1 MARAAE
7 GHKGRGVPAD
17 DRRRAAGRMLYGG
30 CGPPRG
36 LSGETKELPFQAIET
51 RRLYERVADQLGE
64 LIRGGAFATGERLPP
79 ERDLA
84 RRLGVSRPVVREAMV
99 ALEIA
104 GLVEVRTG
112 SGTYVRG
119 ASTGN
124 AQPLVL
130 PDVGP
135 SPFELVA
142 ARKLLEPEI
151 ARTAAASAGPT
162 DLEAIAATLAR
173 MREDRGDGSDF
184 KAADRLFHTR
194 VAAATRNGALVAVVD
209 QLWES
214 SYAPIF
220 DHLSRRVGLPENR
233 RAALAEHERILT
245 ALERR
250 DGEAA
255 REAMRQHLA
264 HVESVLMEGGGD

>member
-1 MARAAE
+1 
-7 GHKGRGVPAD
+7 
-17 DRRRAAGRMLYGG
+17 
-30 CGPPRG
+30 
-36 LSGETKELPFQAIET
+36 LPFQAIET

-64 LIRGGAFATGERLPP
+64 LIRRGTFAAGERLPP

-119 ASTGN
+119 ASAGTN
-124 AQPLVL
+124 QPLVL

-135 SPFELVA
+135 SPLELVT

-151 ARTAAASAGPT
+151 ARAAATSAGPA
-162 DLEAIAATLAR
+162 DLEAIAATLGQ
-173 MREDRGDGSDF
+173 MREDLAGGPDF

-220 DHLSRRVGLPENR
+220 DQLSQRVGLPENR
-233 RAALAEHERILT
+233 RAALAEHERILA

-255 REAMRQHLA
+255 REAMRVHLA
-264 HVESVLMEGGGD
+264 HVESILMEGNGD

>member
-1 MARAAE
+1 M
-7 GHKGRGVPAD
+7 
-17 DRRRAAGRMLYGG
+17 
-30 CGPPRG
+30 
-36 LSGETKELPFQAIET
+36 
-51 RRLYERVADQLGE
+51 
-64 LIRGGAFATGERLPP
+64 
-79 ERDLA
+79 
-84 RRLGVSRPVVREAMV
+84 
-99 ALEIA
+99 
-104 GLVEVRTG
+104 RTG

-151 ARTAAASAGPT
+151 ARTAAASADPT

-264 HVESVLMEGGGD
+264 HVESVLMEGGGTDGSRQNWSGHHAA